1 MTEAKTVFLR
11 LLTQFENAAVERS
24 RKGPKDP
31 YDLTGIEEA
40 YERKKKAL
48 VKYVLGVTQA
58 NRDGWKHD

>member
-11 LLTQFENAAVERS
+11 LLTQFENAAIERS
-24 RKGPKDP
+24 WKGGKHPDIHAE
-31 YDLTGIEEA
+31 IEEA

-48 VKYVLGVTQA
+48 IKYVLGVTQA